1 MATLHH
7 LLFTAWESFMH
18 ISSGRWLY
26 GLWLALLT
34 ALLWGI
40 LPVKLKQVL
49 QVMDPVTVTW
59 FRLLVSGAV
68 LFIWLASVGRL
79 PSLRQLGRK
88 GRILVALS
96 VLGLLGNY
104 VLYLI
109 GLKLL
114 SPGTA
119 QLIIQVGPILLL
131 IGSIFLFKER
141 FSVAQGFGLLVLLI
155 GFGLF
160 FNQRLEELLT
170 SMSQYTAGVLTVFL
184 AAVVW
189 TFYSLSQ
196 KQLLTVWNSI
206 QVMMVIY
213 LLCALLIT
221 PWAHPMQALQLSPL
235 QGWLLLACCL
245 NTLVAYGAFA
255 EALAHWEASR
265 VSATLALTPLVTF
278 VSVAIA
284 AWLWPDY
291 VQAEEINALG
301 YGGAILVVVGS
312 AVVAL
317 GPSLLAG
324 LRARK
329 ARLASQA

>member
-1 MATLHH
+1 
-7 LLFTAWESFMH
+7 MH

-26 GLWLALLT
+26 GLSLALLT

-59 FRLLVSGAV
+59 FRLMVSGSL
-68 LFIWLASVGRL
+68 LFVWLASVGRL
-79 PSLRQLGRK
+79 PSFRPLGRRGK
-88 GRILVALS
+88 GLVALA
-96 VLGLLGNY
+96 VFGLVGNY
-104 VLYLI
+104 LLYLV
-109 GLKLL
+109 GLKIL

-141 FSVAQGFGLLVLLI
+141 FTPAQGVGLLVLLI

-160 FNQRLEELLT
+160 FNQRLAELLT
-170 SMSQYTAGVLTVFL
+170 SLSEYTTGVLIVFS

-189 TFYSLSQ
+189 TFYGLSQ

-213 LLCALLIT
+213 LFCALLIT
-221 PWAHPMQALQLSPL
+221 PWAHPMQALELSPL

-278 VSVAIA
+278 AAVAA
-284 AWLWPDY
+284 ASRLWPDY
-291 VQAEEINALG
+291 VPAQQINLLG
-301 YGGAILVVVGS
+301 YGGAVLVVIGS

-324 LRARK
+324 LRARRT
-329 ARLASQA
+329 RLANQA

>member
-1 MATLHH
+1 V
-7 LLFTAWESFMH
+7 F
-18 ISSGRWLY
+18 
-26 GLWLALLT
+26 GL
-34 ALLWGI
+34 
-40 LPVKLKQVL
+40 V
-49 QVMDPVTVTW
+49 
-59 FRLLVSGAV
+59 
-68 LFIWLASVGRL
+68 
-79 PSLRQLGRK
+79 
-88 GRILVALS
+88 
-96 VLGLLGNY
+96 GNY
-104 VLYLI
+104 ILYLV
-109 GLKLL
+109 GLKIL

-119 QLIIQVGPILLL
+119 QLIIQMGPILLL
-131 IGSIFLFKER
+131 AGSVFLFKER
-141 FSVAQGFGLLVLLI
+141 FTLAQGFGLAVLLV
-155 GFGLF
+155 GFALF

-170 SMSQYTAGVLTVFL
+170 SMSEYTTGVLFAFL
-184 AAVVW
+184 AATVW
-189 TFYSLSQ
+189 TFYGLSQ
-196 KQLLTVWNSI
+196 KQLLTVWNSF

-213 LLCALLIT
+213 LFCALLIT
-221 PWAHPMQALQLSPL
+221 PWAHPMEVLQVSTL

-278 VSVAIA
+278 ATVAIA

-291 VQAEEINALG
+291 VKAEEINALG

-329 ARLASQA
+329 ARLAGQV

>member
-1 MATLHH
+1 
-7 LLFTAWESFMH
+7 MH
-18 ISSGRWLY
+18 ISSGRWVY
-26 GLWLALLT
+26 GLCLALLT

-59 FRLLVSGAV
+59 FRLLVSGAL
-68 LFIWLASVGRL
+68 LFIWLAYKRQL
-79 PSLRQLGRK
+79 PSFKLLGFK
-88 GRILVALS
+88 GKGLVALA
-96 VLGLLGNY
+96 VFGLVGNYILYLLGLQ
-104 VLYLI
+104 I
-109 GLKLL
+109 L

-131 IGSIFLFKER
+131 IGSVFLFKER
-141 FSVAQGFGLLVLLI
+141 FTLAQGFGLAVLLM
-155 GFGLF
+155 GFALF

-170 SMSQYTAGVLTVFL
+170 SMSEYTTGVLIAFL
-184 AAVVW
+184 AATVW
-189 TFYSLSQ
+189 TFYGLSQ
-196 KQLLTVWNSI
+196 KQLLTVWNSF

-213 LLCALLIT
+213 LFCALLIT
-221 PWAHPMQALQLSPL
+221 PWAHPMEALQLNPL

-278 VSVAIA
+278 ATVAIA
-284 AWLWPDY
+284 AWLWPDF
-291 VQAEEINALG
+291 VKAEEINALG
-301 YGGAILVVVGS
+301 YGGAVLVVVGS

-329 ARLASQA
+329 ARMASQV